1 MSCIPGADKAFQNLM
16 NWSSRDDWQEPR
28 QRIFDAHIATI
39 LDRFDLDDDELA
51 EFLGD
56 ENYTALLNFAIEDFV
71 AGRFGNEDR
80 NIVDDYLKRRGRRES
95 VPGKRYLRALRDA
108 WPSLYEVVEV
118 NLGRNLVVKDLIDGG
133 PTLTLDDKLASR
145 AAAPGDRIAT
155 RVVTVNKKCYLS
167 DAVLTFSRQGAEEV
181 LVELGEPKSA
191 IGEGS
196 EAEAERAEADEDS
209 GEDERRKFL
218 LFARPCI
225 LTHAWLEDVVGGTT
239 SSPFEA
245 SEPDGGEFGPIQ
257 VRFPLR
263 GDLDEIEDRL
273 DECFELD
280 RDSRQDMSWTWV
292 PSEEDDDDDEG
303 VLTAEEWEQADK
315 ILEADLDAD
324 DDLADE
330 AWEDE
335 DEDEDEAAWEP
346 GKRLPH
352 ANIVLE
358 DGTLYLNVN
367 FEQLAERGRDMLAKL
382 LDDLVGPSVI
392 DNVSLE
398 QLLAKAEKKL
408 H

>member
-16 NWSSRDDWQEPR
+16 NWSSRDDWREPR
-28 QRIFDAHIATI
+28 QQIFDAHIATI

-71 AGRFGNEDR
+71 AGRFGDEDR
-80 NIVDDYLKRRGRRES
+80 NIIDDYLKRRGWRES

-118 NLGRNLVVKDLIDGG
+118 NPGRNLVVKDLIDGG
-133 PTLTLDDKLASR
+133 PTLTLDDKLASS

-155 RVVTVNKKCYLS
+155 RVVTVNKKRYLS
-167 DAVLTFSRQGAEEV
+167 DVVLTFSRQGAEEV
-181 LVELGEPKSA
+181 LVELAESKSA

-196 EAEAERAEADEDS
+196 EAEAERAAADEDS
-209 GEDERRKFL
+209 GEDKRRKFL

-225 LTHAWLEDVVGGTT
+225 LTLAWVEDVVDGTT
-239 SSPFEA
+239 FSPFEA
-245 SEPDGGEFGPIQ
+245 SEPDGGEFGLIQ

-280 RDSRQDMSWTWV
+280 RDSLEDLSWTWV
-292 PSEEDDDDDEG
+292 PCEEDDDDDDDEG
-303 VLTAEEWEQADK
+303 VLTAEEWEQADR
-315 ILEADLDAD
+315 ILEADLDGE

-335 DEDEDEAAWEP
+335 AAWEP
-346 GKRLPH
+346 GERLPL

-382 LDDLVGPSVI
+382 LDDLVGPPVI
-392 DNVSLE
+392 DTVSLE
-398 QLLAKAEKKL
+398 QLLAKAERRL

>member
-16 NWSSRDDWQEPR
+16 NWSSRDDWREPR
-28 QRIFDAHIATI
+28 QQIFDAHIATI

-71 AGRFGNEDR
+71 AGRFGDEDR
-80 NIVDDYLKRRGRRES
+80 NIIDDYLKRRGWRES
-95 VPGKRYLRALRDA
+95 APGKRYLRALRDA

-118 NLGRNLVVKDLIDGG
+118 NPGRNLVVKDLIDGG
-133 PTLTLDDKLASR
+133 PTLTLDDKLASS

-155 RVVTVNKKCYLS
+155 RVVTVNKKRYLS
-167 DAVLTFSRQGAEEV
+167 DVVLTFSRQGAEEV
-181 LVELGEPKSA
+181 LVELAESKSA

-196 EAEAERAEADEDS
+196 EAEAERAAADEDS
-209 GEDERRKFL
+209 GEDKRRKFL

-225 LTHAWLEDVVGGTT
+225 LTLAWVEDVVDGTT
-239 SSPFEA
+239 FSPFEA
-245 SEPDGGEFGPIQ
+245 SEPDGGEFGLIQ

-280 RDSRQDMSWTWV
+280 RDSLEDLSWTWV
-292 PSEEDDDDDEG
+292 PCEEDDDDDEG
-303 VLTAEEWEQADK
+303 VLTAEEWEQADR
-315 ILEADLDAD
+315 ILEADLDGE

-335 DEDEDEAAWEP
+335 AAWEP
-346 GKRLPH
+346 GERLPL

-382 LDDLVGPSVI
+382 LDDLVGPPVI
-392 DNVSLE
+392 DTVSLE
-398 QLLAKAEKKL
+398 QLLAKAERRL

>member
-16 NWSSRDDWQEPR
+16 NWSSRDDWREPR
-28 QRIFDAHIATI
+28 QQIFDAHIATI

-71 AGRFGNEDR
+71 AGRFGDEDR
-80 NIVDDYLKRRGRRES
+80 NIIDDYLKRRGWRES
-95 VPGKRYLRALRDA
+95 VPGKHYLRALRDA

-118 NLGRNLVVKDLIDGG
+118 NPGRNLVVKDLIDGG
-133 PTLTLDDKLASR
+133 PTLTLDDKLASS
-145 AAAPGDRIAT
+145 AATPGDRIAT
-155 RVVTVNKKCYLS
+155 RVVTVNKKRYLS
-167 DAVLTFSRQGAEEV
+167 DVVLTFSRQGAEEV
-181 LVELGEPKSA
+181 LVELAESKSA

-196 EAEAERAEADEDS
+196 EAEAERAAADEDS
-209 GEDERRKFL
+209 GEDKRRKFL

-225 LTHAWLEDVVGGTT
+225 LTLAWVEDVVDGTT
-239 SSPFEA
+239 FSPFEA
-245 SEPDGGEFGPIQ
+245 SEPDGGEFGLIQ

-280 RDSRQDMSWTWV
+280 RDSLEDLSWTWV
-292 PSEEDDDDDEG
+292 PCEEDDDDDDDEG
-303 VLTAEEWEQADK
+303 VLTAEEWEQADR
-315 ILEADLDAD
+315 ILEADLDGE

-335 DEDEDEAAWEP
+335 AAWEP
-346 GKRLPH
+346 GERLPL

-382 LDDLVGPSVI
+382 LDDLVGPPVI
-392 DNVSLE
+392 DTVSLE
-398 QLLAKAEKKL
+398 QLLAKAERRL

>member
-16 NWSSRDDWQEPR
+16 NWSSRDDWREPR
-28 QRIFDAHIATI
+28 QQIFDAHIATI

-71 AGRFGNEDR
+71 AGRFGDEDR
-80 NIVDDYLKRRGRRES
+80 NIIDDYLKRRGWRES

-118 NLGRNLVVKDLIDGG
+118 NPGRNLVVKDLIDGG
-133 PTLTLDDKLASR
+133 PTLTLDDKLASS

-155 RVVTVNKKCYLS
+155 RVVTVNKKRYLS
-167 DAVLTFSRQGAEEV
+167 DVVLTFSRQGAEEV
-181 LVELGEPKSA
+181 LVELAESKSA

-196 EAEAERAEADEDS
+196 EAEAERAAADEDS
-209 GEDERRKFL
+209 GEDKRRKFL

-225 LTHAWLEDVVGGTT
+225 LTLAWVEDVVDGTT
-239 SSPFEA
+239 FSPFEA
-245 SEPDGGEFGPIQ
+245 SEPDGGEFGLIQ

-280 RDSRQDMSWTWV
+280 RDSLEDLSWTWV
-292 PSEEDDDDDEG
+292 PCEEDDDDDEG
-303 VLTAEEWEQADK
+303 VLTAEEWEQADR
-315 ILEADLDAD
+315 ILEADLDGE

-335 DEDEDEAAWEP
+335 AAWEP
-346 GKRLPH
+346 GERLPL

-382 LDDLVGPSVI
+382 LDDLVGPPVI
-392 DNVSLE
+392 DTVSLE
-398 QLLAKAEKKL
+398 QLLAKAERRL